1 MNKKITQYQKDCFD
15 HYKASISY
23 PAHYTYLHGNPIN
36 PLVPVET
43 PLNKVMIVG
52 AYPTA
57 KFYREDKYNDTPLAD
72 IDAPFANQTYFDGS
86 RVRKVLSGDELNEV
100 ILKNIGVDRKDC
112 WITNLVKVFL
122 FKEGHA
128 KRYNMLGKKDLKE
141 NRSQFKEYAKSSIEW
156 LNKEIAICQP
166 QVIILLG
173 VEVTQAIFKESAAK
187 ATARLSGDVFTKK
200 NQNYICLPH
209 PGILMRGHTEW
220 PVKFEK
226 KIAPKA
232 KLNIE
237 KLAL

>member
-1 MNKKITQYQKDCFD
+1 MKSQITQYQKDCFAQ
-15 HYKASISY
+15 YKASIYY
-23 PAHYTYLHGNPIN
+23 PAHYTYLYGNPIN
-36 PLVPVET
+36 PLVPVEA

-122 FKEGHA
+122 FKGGHI
-128 KRYNMLGKKDLKE
+128 KKYHDLHKKDISE
-141 NRSQFKEYAKSSIEW
+141 NRSHFKAYAKESIKW
-156 LNKEIAICQP
+156 LNDEIDICQP
-166 QVIILLG
+166 KVIILLG
-173 VEVTQAIFKESAAK
+173 VEVTQAIFNESAAK
-187 ATARLSGDVFTKK
+187 ATARLTGDVFTKENK
-200 NQNYICLPH
+200 NYICLPH
-209 PGILMRGHTEW
+209 PGILMRGHTDW
-220 PVKFEK
+220 PEKFENE
-226 KIAPKA
+226 IAPKA

-237 KLAL
+237 KLAG